1 MFFTLEKLE
10 RSTKKLKDLRYRER
24 IEIPAFDASTPEEEP
39 VGKRPESVVYT
50 GTLKKGDFWT
60 GRGTYMWIRQTVEI
74 PAEWAGKK
82 IAGLFNMGKT
92 GDGLNSGFEGLI
104 YVNGSPYCETGS
116 YHEEVIFPTELA
128 GTKVELAIR
137 LWAGLE
143 GGGVPTS
150 QTHQFKQAEIAIL
163 DETADDFYY
172 SSRAAVE
179 TVRVLNEN
187 DSVRRELLTAIDRA
201 HLAIDWRKPGSE
213 AFYESLKKALAVWNE
228 EVSKIS
234 YTSPV
239 TVHTVGHSHIDVAWL
254 WQLKHTR
261 EKAARTFS
269 TMCTLMEQYPEFT
282 FIQSQ
287 PQLYDYIK
295 TDYPDI
301 YERIQKTVKTGNW
314 EPNGAMWVEADCNI
328 SSGEALVRQILNGQ
342 RFFKEEFG
350 ATSNVLWLPDVFGY
364 SWALPQILKRS
375 GIDNFMTI
383 KISWNQYNHMPHD
396 TFRWIGVDGSE
407 VLTHFMSTPAISDN
421 GGYTYNGVIDP
432 VSVKGE
438 WDLYHDKEI
447 NQDLLLA
454 YGNGDGGGGVNRDML
469 EMGRHLK
476 AMPGL
481 PRVTPGTAYDYF
493 ENLQKTVAATDRHV
507 PTWDGELYLEY
518 HRGTYTSQAR
528 NKKNNRKTELKLRE
542 AEWLASEAAVKTG
555 DFSSYP
561 AKDFHEAWKIALRN
575 QFHDIIPGSSI
586 HEVYEDSTE
595 EYRKANEIL
604 DAIEKNALKVL
615 TRDAAS
621 TVTVVNNSS
630 FAGEGIV
637 TVKGFEDK
645 EGSWLS
651 ADGKELPAVR
661 TENGWLVKVSGVE
674 PTGFTTLTFKEG
686 TGAESFSKADWIG
699 EIDTPFYHI
708 TWDESGRMTSIFDK
722 ENDREIL
729 KAGETGNRLVVYE
742 DRPMNFDAWDIDI
755 YYQEKGY
762 EVKDLKEVSVKKSSL
777 MTTVKMTWNYED
789 SVISQEIRLYNDDR
803 RIDFVTH
810 VDWHE
815 HQQLLRVLFPLDIR
829 TSEATFDI
837 QYGNVKRPTYENT
850 SWDMAKF
857 ETVAHQW
864 ADYSETGYGV
874 SLMNDCKYGYSARG
888 HILGMSLIK
897 CGIYPDYAADQGSH
911 DFTYALYP
919 HSGSWQESGVQKSAW
934 SLNNP
939 LWAVAGTLD
948 VESAFCKADTDHV
961 AIDCVKKAE
970 DSDDLIVR
978 FHEYE
983 GMRGSVTLK
992 FGFPVASWQET
1003 NLCENPEGEEQ
1014 TGELKVTVRPYEIR
1028 TFRVTP
1034 KK

>member
-1 MFFTLEKLE
+1 
-10 RSTKKLKDLRYRER
+10 
-24 IEIPAFDASTPEEEP
+24 
-39 VGKRPESVVYT
+39 
-50 GTLKKGDFWT
+50 
-60 GRGTYMWIRQTVEI
+60 
-74 PAEWAGKK
+74 
-82 IAGLFNMGKT
+82 
-92 GDGLNSGFEGLI
+92 
-104 YVNGSPYCETGS
+104 
-116 YHEEVIFPTELA
+116 
-128 GTKVELAIR
+128 
-137 LWAGLE
+137 
-143 GGGVPTS
+143 
-150 QTHQFKQAEIAIL
+150 
-163 DETADDFYY
+163 
-172 SSRAAVE
+172 
-179 TVRVLNEN
+179 
-187 DSVRRELLTAIDRA
+187 
-201 HLAIDWRKPGSE
+201 
-213 AFYESLKKALAVWNE
+213 
-228 EVSKIS
+228 
-234 YTSPV
+234 
-239 TVHTVGHSHIDVAWL
+239 
-254 WQLKHTR
+254 
-261 EKAARTFS
+261 
-269 TMCTLMEQYPEFT
+269 MEQYPEFT

-301 YERIQKTVKTGNW
+301 YERIRKTVRSGNW

-350 ATSNVLWLPDVFGY
+350 AVSNVLWLPDVFGY

-407 VLTHFMSTPAISDN
+407 VLTHFMSTPAISDS

-447 NQDLLLA
+447 NQELLLA

-481 PRVTPGTAYDYF
+481 PRVTPGKAYDYF
-493 ENLQKTVAATDRHV
+493 ENLQKTVAETDRHV

-542 AEWLASEAAVKTG
+542 AEWLASEAAVKNG
-555 DFSSYP
+555 DLSSYP
-561 AKDFHEAWKIALRN
+561 AKELHEAWKIALRN

-586 HEVYEDSTE
+586 HEVYEDSTA
-595 EYRKANEIL
+595 EYAKANEIL
-604 DAIEKNALKVL
+604 DTIEKNALKVL
-615 TRDAAS
+615 TRDEAS

-661 TENGWLVKVSGVE
+661 AEDGWLVQVSGVE

-686 TGAESFSKADWIG
+686 TGAESFSKADWTR

-708 TWDESGRMTSIFDK
+708 TWDESGRMTSVFDK

-762 EVKDLKEVSVKKSSL
+762 EVDDLKDVSVEKSSL
-777 MTTVKMTWNYED
+777 MTKVNMTWNYED
-789 SVISQEIRLYNDDR
+789 SMISQEIRLYNDDR

-810 VDWHE
+810 ADWHE

-829 TSEATFDI
+829 SSEATFDI

-857 ETVAHQW
+857 ETVGHQW

-888 HILGMSLIK
+888 HVLGMSLIK

-919 HSGSWQESGVQKSAW
+919 HKGSWQESGVQKSAW
-934 SLNNP
+934 RLNNP
-939 LWAVAGTLD
+939 LWTVAGAVDT
-948 VESAFCKADTDHV
+948 ENAFCKADTGHV

-970 DSDDLIVR
+970 DSEDLIVR

-983 GMRGSVTLK
+983 GMRGPVTLH
-992 FGFPVASWQET
+992 FAFPVASWQET
-1003 NLCENPEGEEQ
+1003 DLMENPEGEEHN
-1014 TGELKVTVRPYEIR
+1014 GELKVTVRPYEIR

>member
-1 MFFTLEKLE
+1 M
-10 RSTKKLKDLRYRER
+10 
-24 IEIPAFDASTPEEEP
+24 
-39 VGKRPESVVYT
+39 
-50 GTLKKGDFWT
+50 
-60 GRGTYMWIRQTVEI
+60 
-74 PAEWAGKK
+74 
-82 IAGLFNMGKT
+82 
-92 GDGLNSGFEGLI
+92 
-104 YVNGSPYCETGS
+104 
-116 YHEEVIFPTELA
+116 
-128 GTKVELAIR
+128 
-137 LWAGLE
+137 
-143 GGGVPTS
+143 
-150 QTHQFKQAEIAIL
+150 
-163 DETADDFYY
+163 
-172 SSRAAVE
+172 
-179 TVRVLNEN
+179 
-187 DSVRRELLTAIDRA
+187 
-201 HLAIDWRKPGSE
+201 
-213 AFYESLKKALAVWNE
+213 
-228 EVSKIS
+228 
-234 YTSPV
+234 
-239 TVHTVGHSHIDVAWL
+239 
-254 WQLKHTR
+254 
-261 EKAARTFS
+261 
-269 TMCTLMEQYPEFT
+269 
-282 FIQSQ
+282 
-287 PQLYDYIK
+287 
-295 TDYPDI
+295 
-301 YERIQKTVKTGNW
+301 
-314 EPNGAMWVEADCNI
+314 
-328 SSGEALVRQILNGQ
+328 
-342 RFFKEEFG
+342 
-350 ATSNVLWLPDVFGY
+350 LWLPDVFGY

-686 TGAESFSKADWIG
+686 TGAERFSKADWIR

-762 EVKDLKEVSVKKSSL
+762 EVEDLKEVSVEKSSL

-810 VDWHE
+810 ADWHE

-983 GMRGSVTLK
+983 GMRGPVTLK

>member
-1 MFFTLEKLE
+1 
-10 RSTKKLKDLRYRER
+10 
-24 IEIPAFDASTPEEEP
+24 
-39 VGKRPESVVYT
+39 
-50 GTLKKGDFWT
+50 
-60 GRGTYMWIRQTVEI
+60 
-74 PAEWAGKK
+74 
-82 IAGLFNMGKT
+82 
-92 GDGLNSGFEGLI
+92 
-104 YVNGSPYCETGS
+104 
-116 YHEEVIFPTELA
+116 
-128 GTKVELAIR
+128 
-137 LWAGLE
+137 
-143 GGGVPTS
+143 
-150 QTHQFKQAEIAIL
+150 
-163 DETADDFYY
+163 
-172 SSRAAVE
+172 
-179 TVRVLNEN
+179 
-187 DSVRRELLTAIDRA
+187 
-201 HLAIDWRKPGSE
+201 
-213 AFYESLKKALAVWNE
+213 
-228 EVSKIS
+228 
-234 YTSPV
+234 
-239 TVHTVGHSHIDVAWL
+239 
-254 WQLKHTR
+254 
-261 EKAARTFS
+261 
-269 TMCTLMEQYPEFT
+269 
-282 FIQSQ
+282 
-287 PQLYDYIK
+287 
-295 TDYPDI
+295 
-301 YERIQKTVKTGNW
+301 
-314 EPNGAMWVEADCNI
+314 MWVEADCNI

-651 ADGKELPAVR
+651 ADG
-661 TENGWLVKVSGVE
+661 
-674 PTGFTTLTFKEG
+674 
-686 TGAESFSKADWIG
+686 
-699 EIDTPFYHI
+699 
-708 TWDESGRMTSIFDK
+708 
-722 ENDREIL
+722 
-729 KAGETGNRLVVYE
+729 
-742 DRPMNFDAWDIDI
+742 
-755 YYQEKGY
+755 
-762 EVKDLKEVSVKKSSL
+762 
-777 MTTVKMTWNYED
+777 
-789 SVISQEIRLYNDDR
+789 
-803 RIDFVTH
+803 
-810 VDWHE
+810 
-815 HQQLLRVLFPLDIR
+815 
-829 TSEATFDI
+829 
-837 QYGNVKRPTYENT
+837 
-850 SWDMAKF
+850 
-857 ETVAHQW
+857 
-864 ADYSETGYGV
+864 
-874 SLMNDCKYGYSARG
+874 
-888 HILGMSLIK
+888 
-897 CGIYPDYAADQGSH
+897 
-911 DFTYALYP
+911 
-919 HSGSWQESGVQKSAW
+919 
-934 SLNNP
+934 
-939 LWAVAGTLD
+939 
-948 VESAFCKADTDHV
+948 
-961 AIDCVKKAE
+961 
-970 DSDDLIVR
+970 
-978 FHEYE
+978 
-983 GMRGSVTLK
+983 
-992 FGFPVASWQET
+992 
-1003 NLCENPEGEEQ
+1003 
-1014 TGELKVTVRPYEIR
+1014 
-1028 TFRVTP
+1028 
-1034 KK
+1034 

>member
-1 MFFTLEKLE
+1 M
-10 RSTKKLKDLRYRER
+10 
-24 IEIPAFDASTPEEEP
+24 
-39 VGKRPESVVYT
+39 
-50 GTLKKGDFWT
+50 
-60 GRGTYMWIRQTVEI
+60 
-74 PAEWAGKK
+74 
-82 IAGLFNMGKT
+82 
-92 GDGLNSGFEGLI
+92 
-104 YVNGSPYCETGS
+104 
-116 YHEEVIFPTELA
+116 
-128 GTKVELAIR
+128 
-137 LWAGLE
+137 
-143 GGGVPTS
+143 
-150 QTHQFKQAEIAIL
+150 
-163 DETADDFYY
+163 
-172 SSRAAVE
+172 
-179 TVRVLNEN
+179 
-187 DSVRRELLTAIDRA
+187 
-201 HLAIDWRKPGSE
+201 
-213 AFYESLKKALAVWNE
+213 
-228 EVSKIS
+228 
-234 YTSPV
+234 
-239 TVHTVGHSHIDVAWL
+239 
-254 WQLKHTR
+254 
-261 EKAARTFS
+261 
-269 TMCTLMEQYPEFT
+269 
-282 FIQSQ
+282 
-287 PQLYDYIK
+287 
-295 TDYPDI
+295 
-301 YERIQKTVKTGNW
+301 
-314 EPNGAMWVEADCNI
+314 
-328 SSGEALVRQILNGQ
+328 RQILNGQ

-469 EMGRHLK
+469 EMGRHMK

-686 TGAESFSKADWIG
+686 TGAERFSKADWIG

-762 EVKDLKEVSVKKSSL
+762 EVEDLKEVSVEKSSL

-789 SVISQEIRLYNDDR
+789 SVISQEIRLYNADR

-810 VDWHE
+810 ADWHE

-874 SLMNDCKYGYSARG
+874 SLMNNCKYGYSARG

-983 GMRGSVTLK
+983 GMRGPVTLK

>member
-1 MFFTLEKLE
+1 M
-10 RSTKKLKDLRYRER
+10 
-24 IEIPAFDASTPEEEP
+24 
-39 VGKRPESVVYT
+39 
-50 GTLKKGDFWT
+50 
-60 GRGTYMWIRQTVEI
+60 
-74 PAEWAGKK
+74 
-82 IAGLFNMGKT
+82 
-92 GDGLNSGFEGLI
+92 
-104 YVNGSPYCETGS
+104 
-116 YHEEVIFPTELA
+116 
-128 GTKVELAIR
+128 
-137 LWAGLE
+137 
-143 GGGVPTS
+143 
-150 QTHQFKQAEIAIL
+150 
-163 DETADDFYY
+163 
-172 SSRAAVE
+172 
-179 TVRVLNEN
+179 
-187 DSVRRELLTAIDRA
+187 
-201 HLAIDWRKPGSE
+201 
-213 AFYESLKKALAVWNE
+213 
-228 EVSKIS
+228 
-234 YTSPV
+234 
-239 TVHTVGHSHIDVAWL
+239 
-254 WQLKHTR
+254 
-261 EKAARTFS
+261 
-269 TMCTLMEQYPEFT
+269 
-282 FIQSQ
+282 
-287 PQLYDYIK
+287 
-295 TDYPDI
+295 
-301 YERIQKTVKTGNW
+301 
-314 EPNGAMWVEADCNI
+314 
-328 SSGEALVRQILNGQ
+328 
-342 RFFKEEFG
+342 
-350 ATSNVLWLPDVFGY
+350 FGY

-604 DAIEKNALKVL
+604 DTIEKNALKVL

-621 TVTVVNNSS
+621 TVAVVNNSS

-686 TGAESFSKADWIG
+686 TGAERFSKADWIG

-762 EVKDLKEVSVKKSSL
+762 EVEDLKEVSVEKSSL

-810 VDWHE
+810 ADWHE

-983 GMRGSVTLK
+983 GMRGPVTLK

>member
-1 MFFTLEKLE
+1 M
-10 RSTKKLKDLRYRER
+10 
-24 IEIPAFDASTPEEEP
+24 
-39 VGKRPESVVYT
+39 
-50 GTLKKGDFWT
+50 
-60 GRGTYMWIRQTVEI
+60 
-74 PAEWAGKK
+74 
-82 IAGLFNMGKT
+82 
-92 GDGLNSGFEGLI
+92 
-104 YVNGSPYCETGS
+104 
-116 YHEEVIFPTELA
+116 
-128 GTKVELAIR
+128 
-137 LWAGLE
+137 
-143 GGGVPTS
+143 
-150 QTHQFKQAEIAIL
+150 
-163 DETADDFYY
+163 
-172 SSRAAVE
+172 
-179 TVRVLNEN
+179 
-187 DSVRRELLTAIDRA
+187 
-201 HLAIDWRKPGSE
+201 
-213 AFYESLKKALAVWNE
+213 
-228 EVSKIS
+228 
-234 YTSPV
+234 
-239 TVHTVGHSHIDVAWL
+239 
-254 WQLKHTR
+254 
-261 EKAARTFS
+261 
-269 TMCTLMEQYPEFT
+269 
-282 FIQSQ
+282 
-287 PQLYDYIK
+287 
-295 TDYPDI
+295 
-301 YERIQKTVKTGNW
+301 
-314 EPNGAMWVEADCNI
+314 
-328 SSGEALVRQILNGQ
+328 
-342 RFFKEEFG
+342 
-350 ATSNVLWLPDVFGY
+350 FGY

-407 VLTHFMSTPAISDN
+407 GLTHFMSTPAISDN

-686 TGAESFSKADWIG
+686 TGAERFSKADWIG

-762 EVKDLKEVSVKKSSL
+762 EVEDLKEVSVEKSSL

-810 VDWHE
+810 ADWHE

-983 GMRGSVTLK
+983 GMRGPVTLK